1 MSALPAVRT
10 VTAVRARTGLFD
22 LDLLS
27 VWHYRELLYFLVWRD
42 LKVRYAQAALGTAW
56 TIVQPLIAVAIFTV
70 IFNLFAK
77 LPSDGLPYPV
87 FAMAAILPW
96 TYFSEAA
103 RRSAFG
109 LVGDADLVKKVYFP
123 RLIIPLANIVSPLI
137 DFAFTLLVLIA
148 LMAWY
153 GMALSPNA
161 IFLPVFMIMAM
172 ALSLSIGLWLG
183 PINVR
188 FRDVMHTLPFV
199 LQIWMYATPIVYPF
213 SMVPDHWKTLYAL
226 NPTVG
231 LIEAFRWALLGH
243 GSLDVT
249 SLLLSA
255 AVIAAALFGGLVWFR
270 RAERSFADII

>member
-1 MSALPAVRT
+1 MSALPDTRSVI
-10 VTAVRARTGLFD
+10 VVRARTGALN
-22 LDLLS
+22 LDLHS
-27 VWHYRELLYFLVWRD
+27 VWQYRELLYFLVWRD
-42 LKVRYAQAALGTAW
+42 VKVRYAQAALGTGWA
-56 TIVQPLIAVAIFTV
+56 IVQPLIAVAIFTV
-70 IFNLFAK
+70 IFHLFAK

-87 FAMAAILPW
+87 FAMAAVLPW

-137 DFAFTLLVLIA
+137 DFAITLMVLIA

-153 GMALSPNA
+153 GIALSPNVV
-161 IFLPVFMIMAM
+161 FLPIFVVMTM

-213 SMVPDHWKTLYAL
+213 SMVPDRWKTLYAL

-231 LIEAFRWALLGH
+231 LIEGFRWALLGH
-243 GSLDVT
+243 GTLDVKA
-249 SLLLSA
+249 LMISA
-255 AVIAAALFGGLVWFR
+255 GVITAALFFGLVWFR

>member
-1 MSALPAVRT
+1 MSALPDVRT
-10 VTAVRARTGLFD
+10 VTQIRARTGMLD
-22 LDLLS
+22 LDLQS
-27 VWHYRELLYFLVWRD
+27 VWQYRELLYFLVWRD
-42 LKVRYAQAALGTAW
+42 VKVRYAQAALGTGW

-70 IFNLFAK
+70 IFHVFAR

-87 FAMAAILPW
+87 FAMAAVLPW

-137 DFAFTLLVLIA
+137 DFAITLLVLIA

-153 GMALSPNA
+153 GIALSPNVVCIP
-161 IFLPVFMIMAM
+161 IFVAMTM

-213 SMVPDHWKTLYAL
+213 SMVPDRWKTLYAL

-231 LIEAFRWALLGH
+231 LIEGFRWALLGH
-243 GSLDVT
+243 GNLDVT
-249 SLLLSA
+249 ALLLSA
-255 AVIAAALFGGLVWFR
+255 AVIAAALVGGLIWFR

>member
-22 LDLLS
+22 LELLS

-161 IFLPVFMIMAM
+161 IYLPVFMVMAM
-172 ALSLSIGLWLG
+172 ALSSVKMHLNFMGRLWTK
-183 PINVR
+183 PKQNA
-188 FRDVMHTLPFV
+188 P
-199 LQIWMYATPIVYPF
+199 
-213 SMVPDHWKTLYAL
+213 
-226 NPTVG
+226 
-231 LIEAFRWALLGH
+231 
-243 GSLDVT
+243 
-249 SLLLSA
+249 
-255 AVIAAALFGGLVWFR
+255 
-270 RAERSFADII
+270 

>member
-255 AVIAAALFGGLVWFR
+255 VVIAAALFGGLVWFR